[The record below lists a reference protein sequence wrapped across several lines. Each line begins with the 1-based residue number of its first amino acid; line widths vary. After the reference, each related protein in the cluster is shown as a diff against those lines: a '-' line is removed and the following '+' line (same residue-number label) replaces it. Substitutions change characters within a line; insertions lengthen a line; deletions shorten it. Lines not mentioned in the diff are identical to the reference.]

1 VNRLGVKKECKL
13 VFFAMRRLLSLWFV
27 LIALT
32 CLLSEPSLASAVDG
46 PAASSANFP
55 QSLDQYGDAAL
66 DVLPRLRARI
76 AANPFNLVA
85 SVIFL
90 LAIAH
95 TFVASRFARA
105 AYEIR
110 RRHKAKIADGTA
122 SLISVSHY
130 ARLLHF
136 LGEVEVVFGLWA
148 VVLIL
153 AIFGFY
159 GPATA
164 VDYVSHKVNYSEA
177 VFIVVIMTLAATR
190 PVLKFAESLMTL
202 IAERLGGSLT
212 AWWLAIMTLGP
223 LLGSFITEPAAITLS
238 ALLLSRKFYA
248 LEPSASFKY
257 ATLGL
262 LFVNISV
269 GGTMTHF
276 AAPPVLM
283 VAEPWG
289 WDSAHMLSQFGWK
302 AVLGILLSNLIYWF
316 VFRNEFAA
324 LRERFQIQHLKEGV
338 LVIHL
343 QREVIEREIN
353 RLAED
358 VRAETGATQKLRTL
372 IDDAMETI
380 RQRLQ
385 QQFLESIANNGID
398 MAIATE
404 AFSQRFNEIKIFR
417 LQRELPQLLAQED
430 RAPFKDPNWD
440 QREDSVPFWVTL
452 VHVAFM
458 AFTIINAHQPVLC
471 IAGLL
476 FFLGFAAVTA
486 DYQNYIDLKAPMMVG
501 FFLAGLVTHG
511 GLQGWWIEPVLGSLS
526 DIPLMLT
533 STVLTAFNDNAAIT
547 YLSTLIPGLTDGLK
561 YAMVAGAVTGGGLTV
576 IANAPNP
583 AGQAILKR
591 HFDDAISPVGLL
603 LGALAPTLLMLSIFI
618 VTG

>member
-1 VNRLGVKKECKL
+1 
-13 VFFAMRRLLSLWFV
+13 MRRLPSLA
-27 LIALT
+27 IAIVVLT
-32 CLLSEPSLASAVDG
+32 CLLPEPGLASAVDG
-46 PAASSANFP
+46 PAASSAGFP
-55 QSLDQYGDAAL
+55 QSLDQYGDEAL

-95 TFVASRFARA
+95 TFAASRFTRA
-105 AYEIR
+105 AHAIER
-110 RRHKAKIADGTA
+110 THATRIAAGTA
-122 SLISVSHY
+122 PLISVSHH

-136 LGEVEVVFGLWA
+136 LGEIEVVFGLWA
-148 VVLIL
+148 VVLML
-153 AIFGFY
+153 AIVAFY

-164 VDYVSHKVNYSEA
+164 VDYVSHKVNYAEA
-177 VFIVVIMTLAATR
+177 VFVVVIMALAATR
-190 PVLKFAESLMTL
+190 PVLKFAESLM
-202 IAERLGGSLT
+202 ARVARRLGGSLT

-223 LLGSFITEPAAITLS
+223 LLGSLITEPAAITLS
-238 ALLLSRKFYA
+238 ALLLSQKFYA
-248 LEPSASFKY
+248 LEPSTRFKY

-269 GGTMTHF
+269 GGTLTHF

-302 AVLGILLSNLIYWF
+302 AVLGILLSNLVYWI

-324 LRERFQIQHLKEGV
+324 LRERFQIQQLKEGI
-338 LVIHL
+338 LVTHL
-343 QREVIEREIN
+343 PREVIEREID
-353 RLAED
+353 RIADD
-358 VRAETGATQKLRTL
+358 VRAETGATQNLRIL
-372 IDDAMETI
+372 VDDTVAAI
-380 RQRLQ
+380 KQRLQ
-385 QQFLESIANNGID
+385 QQFLESIANNDID
-398 MAIATE
+398 RAIATE
-404 AFSQRFNEIKIFR
+404 AFSQRFNEIKMFR
-417 LQRELPQLLAQED
+417 LQRELPQILAPED

-440 QREDSVPFWVTL
+440 RREEGVPLWITL

-458 AFTIINAHQPVLC
+458 AFTIINAHHPALC

-511 GLQGWWIEPVLGSLS
+511 ALQGWWIEPVLGSLS
-526 DIPLMLT
+526 EIPLMLT
-533 STVLTAFNDNAAIT
+533 STVLTAFNDNASIT
-547 YLSTLIPGLTDGLK
+547 YLSTLIPGLTDSLK
-561 YAMVAGAVTGGGLTV
+561 YAVVAGAVTGGGLTV

-583 AGQAILKR
+583 AGQAILRR
-591 HFDDAISPVGLL
+591 HFDDAVSPTGLL
-603 LGALAPTLLMLSIFI
+603 LGALVPTLLMLGIFI